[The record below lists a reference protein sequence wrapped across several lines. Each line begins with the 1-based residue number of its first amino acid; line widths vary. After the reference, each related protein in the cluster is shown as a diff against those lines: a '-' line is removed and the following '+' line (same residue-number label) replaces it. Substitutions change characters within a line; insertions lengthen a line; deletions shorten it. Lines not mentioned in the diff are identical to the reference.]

1 MKKYD
6 VAVIG
11 SGMGGS
17 ACALILAKLGYD
29 VIVIERGTHPRF
41 ALGESGTPALSRK
54 MRFLSRMYDI
64 PELDELSTY
73 DNIQASGNGVL
84 CGPKEMFQYFVHQK
98 GQTDPAQFGPFREII
113 VQTPEV
119 DAQYNRAASD
129 KRLLDVAIK
138 YGAVYTDETSVEDIV
153 FGEDAV
159 DLQCRK
165 RGEDYPVTA
174 KFIVD
179 ATGFN
184 SIIGRKNNLRLQG
197 DELDTPL
204 RSRCIFTHFKDIG
217 SFDEVIKNNPAYPDR
232 SPVPRARA
240 TQHHCFDGGWLWFIP
255 FDNGVTSVGVNLD
268 MDLYP
273 MNDKDAATEFWEI
286 VEQYPIVN
294 DMLKGRATTMPFIKT
309 GRLQFMNKELV
320 GDRWAMLPASAYG
333 LDAWF
338 STGLAAT
345 FMSVHRLVEMLHGTI
360 LSKDRYDRS
369 VLLDYEQAI
378 KKEYFHVAKMV
389 NGMYKSFK
397 HFELFKSYCF
407 MCFMGTESYLEKG
420 GAGKGMDLDH
430 LLLGAGDDE
439 FVEKFGWLYDK
450 VITHAGESEV
460 SQSAVDMCNKFIRED
475 MMPFN
480 FRRYGDP
487 DMHGVHGRRII
498 HMSEYDQ

>member
-197 DELDTPL
+197 TSSIRRCGADAFSLIL
-204 RSRCIFTHFKDIG
+204 RIS
-217 SFDEVIKNNPAYPDR
+217 
-232 SPVPRARA
+232 ARL
-240 TQHHCFDGGWLWFIP
+240 T
-255 FDNGVTSVGVNLD
+255 
-268 MDLYP
+268 
-273 MNDKDAATEFWEI
+273 
-286 VEQYPIVN
+286 
-294 DMLKGRATTMPFIKT
+294 R
-309 GRLQFMNKELV
+309 
-320 GDRWAMLPASAYG
+320 
-333 LDAWF
+333 
-338 STGLAAT
+338 
-345 FMSVHRLVEMLHGTI
+345 
-360 LSKDRYDRS
+360 
-369 VLLDYEQAI
+369 
-378 KKEYFHVAKMV
+378 
-389 NGMYKSFK
+389 
-397 HFELFKSYCF
+397 
-407 MCFMGTESYLEKG
+407 
-420 GAGKGMDLDH
+420 
-430 LLLGAGDDE
+430 
-439 FVEKFGWLYDK
+439 
-450 VITHAGESEV
+450 
-460 SQSAVDMCNKFIRED
+460 
-475 MMPFN
+475 
-480 FRRYGDP
+480 
-487 DMHGVHGRRII
+487 
-498 HMSEYDQ
+498 